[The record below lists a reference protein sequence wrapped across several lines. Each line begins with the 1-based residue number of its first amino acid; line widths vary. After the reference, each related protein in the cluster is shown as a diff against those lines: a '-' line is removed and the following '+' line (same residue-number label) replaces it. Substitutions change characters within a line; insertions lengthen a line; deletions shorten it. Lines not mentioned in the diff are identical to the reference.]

1 MNELVIVSMDVIALY
16 PSISISLASQTITR
30 IVKESNIEWEGLNVK
45 TLGRYLT
52 INFDSATL
60 RKHKIEECV
69 PIAKPRT
76 IMNSWTNPSREARE
90 RDSENQFVSQN
101 SESSMKQTKTMIAL
115 AISKVVEVCKY
126 E

>member
-1 MNELVIVSMDVIALY
+1 
-16 PSISISLASQTITR
+16 
-30 IVKESNIEWEGLNVK
+30 LNVK
-45 TLGRYLT
+45 TLGRYLAV
-52 INFDSATL
+52 NFDRAAL

-76 IMNSWTNPSREARE
+76 TMNSWTNPSREARE

-115 AISKVVEVCKY
+115 AISKEVEVQAR
-126 E
+126 